1 MIRKNEIIYTILIEK
16 LLEFNTVGG
25 AGAVGVQG
33 NAVASNGNVAIPM
46 RTYEDEEEIKKLKK
60 KNKKKKIK
68 K

>member
-25 AGAVGVQG
+25 TGAVGVQG
-33 NAVASNGNVAIPM
+33 SAVASNGNVAIPM
-46 RTYEDEEEIKKLKK
+46 RTYEDEKEIKLKK
-60 KNKKKKIK
+60 KNKKKKNK